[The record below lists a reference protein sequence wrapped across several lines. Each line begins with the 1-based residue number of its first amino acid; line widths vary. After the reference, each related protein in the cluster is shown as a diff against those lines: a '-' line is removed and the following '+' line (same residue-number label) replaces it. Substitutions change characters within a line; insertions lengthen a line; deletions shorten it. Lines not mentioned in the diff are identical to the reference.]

1 MKYFPAFEDLRKAVV
16 NAFEKY
22 LNDATKIICVM
33 KKLRAEA
40 GIA

>member
-1 MKYFPAFEDLRKAVV
+1 VV

-22 LNDATKIICVM
+22 LKDAAHISSKM
-33 KKLRAEA
+33 KKLRLEA